1 MTIDIADAD
10 EGDVD
15 AIVTMAAALS
25 AHEGMGP
32 PKLDAATLREAM
44 FGPDRL
50 VHGLIARHVGALV
63 GYALWSRGFDTQEG
77 TATLHIIDLYVVPE
91 RRRGGVARALVDRLA
106 RRARAG
112 GMAVITVQAMAG
124 NIEANGFYRGLGAT
138 LDSCN
143 SYCFAR
149 RALDDLSS

>member
-91 RRRGGVARALVDRLA
+91 RRRGG
-106 RRARAG
+106 
-112 GMAVITVQAMAG
+112 GMAVITVQAMAD
-124 NIEANGFYRGLGAT
+124 NIEANGFYRGLGAM